1 MIKFAIN
8 KDPLDQVNMLSTD
21 WTGAAQSTAFWL
33 AICTRLSL
41 SVTALWRSKWS
52 LYGWFDVTGNTR
64 ALHFCGDSMRFVG
77 EVVIILR
84 YIGDDAQSVRHAHG
98 NHVFWIQ
105 QGWNTQLTLS
115 NLKRQTVVLKDIFFW
130 EGIKIYEIRS
140 VSVDDGT
147 EGQSISEGWSHVC
160 NVHITVTFTLVPA
173 PVLQS
178 FQRAHGRDSKI
189 HTYSLVLLLQ
199 YTRRPKSSWETLFHM
214 SLSGTVR
221 SCCLNFKR
229 SHSTKVSST
238 DLTVDY
244 FKEEDKKNQHTRV
257 KLQLQLKA

>member
-1 MIKFAIN
+1 
-8 KDPLDQVNMLSTD
+8 ML
-21 WTGAAQSTAFWL
+21 FFKL
-33 AICTRLSL
+33 KLS
-41 SVTALWRSKWS
+41 W
-52 LYGWFDVTGNTR
+52 
-64 ALHFCGDSMRFVG
+64 
-77 EVVIILR
+77 
-84 YIGDDAQSVRHAHG
+84 
-98 NHVFWIQ
+98 
-105 QGWNTQLTLS
+105 
-115 NLKRQTVVLKDIFFW
+115 
-130 EGIKIYEIRS
+130 IKIAEMMTFYEVYYLQRRSGKCKQMKDKVSKKCSHEIRS
-140 VSVDDGT
+140 VPVDDGT

-244 FKEEDKKNQHTRV
+244 SKEEDKKNQHTRV